1 MLLLFAHRG
10 RLRHGR
16 HFTYKSTQNDLAIT
30 LVTSAVAGTL
40 CDERRP
46 FAAHGPWLQVLLTDD
61 QIHRLLR
68 DLQHLAQPNL
78 VVSPIEVRCPFL
90 KRMLPYLSSVSSS
103 PRLAI
108 VTILPFF
115 IVFSRAV

>member
-30 LVTSAVAGTL
+30 LVTPSVDGTL

-68 DLQHLAQPNL
+68 DLQHLTQPNL
-78 VVSPIEVRCPFL
+78 VVSIEVPRCLRSSLPPISYPTLFL
-90 KRMLPYLSSVSSS
+90 S
-103 PRLAI
+103 
-108 VTILPFF
+108 FF
-115 IVFSRAV
+115 ITIAFSLQSLAEQ